1 VISILG
7 KFECSKEILTIA
19 AMLQIHHVFVSP
31 SNQKAAAVCSSISS
45 SFIFLINAEFTD
57 TIAAKKG

>member
-1 VISILG
+1 MYLSLSLSASG

-31 SNQKAAAVCSSISS
+31 SNQKAAAVMLMAVVL
-45 SFIFLINAEFTD
+45 FIVALSCMRKT
-57 TIAAKKG
+57 